1 MRLRLVMFLVIG
13 PLIAL
18 ACFFAAD
25 ELQMQWDDYSLA
37 RETREKTL
45 EETLVNTLVHEMQKE
60 RGYSAGSASIA
71 SATWRWPR
79 WPIRCTST
87 WASASTPSPP

>member
-45 EETLVNTLVHEMQKE
+45 EETLGQHTCSRNAKGARLFRRLHRIE
-60 RGYSAGSASIA
+60 RQEL
-71 SATWRWPR
+71 
-79 WPIRCTST
+79 ST
-87 WASASTPSPP
+87 RAV

>member
-18 ACFFAAD
+18 ACFFAVD

-60 RGYSAGSASIA
+60 RGYSAGFIA
-71 SATWRWPR
+71 SKGKNFP
-79 WPIRCTST
+79 
-87 WASASTPSPP
+87 